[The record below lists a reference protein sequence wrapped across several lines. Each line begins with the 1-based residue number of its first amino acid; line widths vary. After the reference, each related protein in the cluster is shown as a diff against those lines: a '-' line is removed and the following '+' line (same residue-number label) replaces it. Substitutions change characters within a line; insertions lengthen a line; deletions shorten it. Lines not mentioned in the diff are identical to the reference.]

1 MCVSFCF
8 FFFFFWLNGFFSL
21 VEVVFMSLWRDEN
34 LFGVHVF
41 DLLVFSDYGL
51 SEMLF
56 FFFFGLGKKGRVVV
70 TVEWDFIFVLF

>member
-1 MCVSFCF
+1 MLIMVCVYVCF
-8 FFFFFWLNGFFSL
+8 FLLFFFFFWLNGFFSL

-51 SEMLF
+51 SEILF
-56 FFFFGLGKKGRVVV
+56 FCFYFFSGSVSA
-70 TVEWDFIFVLF
+70 